1 MDRGVPDFIVE
12 QLALGEAP
20 EEERRA
26 LLSRDDVRER
36 IRALER
42 SDAEILRDYPPAR
55 MAELIRERA
64 ALAEADAAA
73 DTDAAR
79 GDRSESSAGAGPNVR
94 GRVIRF
100 RGSSLRPKSPRII
113 GLVAALCIVAIGIVP
128 LVLEQRRSADSVIAE
143 TIRIKGLRPSLRI
156 YRELD
161 GSAEVLE
168 NGSEV
173 HERDLLQIGYISGGE
188 KYGIILSIDGRGTT
202 TLHYPLSPASGT
214 ELERSGEVILPYSYE
229 LDDAPGFER
238 FFFITSDTPIPVDR
252 ILDSARKLARES
264 GRALKEA
271 IPVPGGMEQFSI
283 VRIKD

>member
-26 LLSRDDVRER
+26 LLSREDVRER
-36 IRALER
+36 IRDLER
-42 SDAEILRDYPPAR
+42 SDAEILRDHPPAR

-64 ALAEADAAA
+64 RAAEEDASMGEKSKDAAG
-73 DTDAAR
+73 AR
-79 GDRSESSAGAGPNVR
+79 PDGKS
-94 GRVIRF
+94 RVIRF
-100 RGSSLRPKSPRII
+100 RTSSLRLKSPRII
-113 GLVAALCIVAIGIVP
+113 GLVAALCIVTIGIVP

-143 TIRIKGLRPSLRI
+143 TVRIKGLRPSLRI

-173 HERDLLQIGYISGGE
+173 HERDLLQIGYIAGGE

-214 ELERSGEVILPYSYE
+214 ELEKSGEVILPYSYE

-238 FFFITSDTPIPVDR
+238 FFFITSDSPIPVDR

-264 GRALKEA
+264 GRALREA

-283 VRIKD
+283 VLKKD